1 MAAFFALL
9 KHQQRERDWQDYT
22 ATVLWSVARRGYTE
36 FPVPSWLEMIADKP
50 MQDDR
55 SGKEIFNEVTNNL
68 RKRVT
73 AREAV

>member
-22 ATVLWSVARRGYTE
+22 AEVLWSVARRGYKE
-36 FPVPSWLEMIADKP
+36 YPVPSWLEMIADRP
-50 MQDDR
+50 AQDDR
-55 SGKEIFNEVTNNL
+55 SGKEIFDEVKNNL